1 MVVAYPQPRR
11 IAGRRNRNRRGQGF
25 FTTSYFLAEAMSP
38 SDKDLGLYVHVPFC
52 RRRCH
57 FCAFYLEIA
66 QPDPMALFHSA
77 LTQEIS
83 LHRRQESLD
92 GRCLQSIYFGGGT
105 PTSLPAD
112 QLAAVLTL
120 IRATWPTDDTAEL
133 TVEAHPSSVTVRDL
147 TVLADAGFNRISF
160 GAESMVDKDFA
171 SIGRFGRVQDT
182 ADAVQAAR
190 LAGFTNINLD
200 LMYGL
205 PGQSLRDWIGTLES
219 LITLAPS
226 HISCYALTIEEG
238 TRLAQ
243 DIARNLISPPDD
255 MLQIDMEAAAERFL
269 AEAGFSRYEISNY
282 AKSGYVCRHNL
293 LYWTGGEY
301 LGLGPSAQSYL
312 RGIRFGNVADLG
324 AYASCLNG
332 DRLPMTDRTILSTS
346 ERQRDALVFG
356 LRLLRGVPRKTIT
369 VAERDRQID
378 ELIAKGLL
386 DADHDLVRLTS
397 LGRRYADTVA
407 EQLF

>member
-1 MVVAYPQPRR
+1 
-11 IAGRRNRNRRGQGF
+11 
-25 FTTSYFLAEAMSP
+25 MS
-38 SDKDLGLYVHVPFC
+38 SLDQNLGLYVHIPFC

-66 QPDPMALFHSA
+66 HPDRMALFHSA
-77 LTQEIS
+77 LIQEIS

-92 GRCLQSIYFGGGT
+92 GRTLQSIYFGGGT

-112 QLAAVLTL
+112 QLVALLRL
-120 IRATWPTDDTAEL
+120 IRATWPTSITAEV
-133 TVEAHPSSVTVRDL
+133 TVEAHPSSVTARDL

-160 GAESMVDKDFA
+160 GAESMTDKDFS
-171 SIGRFGRVQDT
+171 SIGRFGQVQDT
-182 ADAVQAAR
+182 AGAVQAAR
-190 LAGFTNINLD
+190 RAGFQNINLD

-205 PGQSLRDWIGTLES
+205 PGQSLQDWIHTLES
-219 LITLAPS
+219 LMTLAPS

-243 DIARNLISPPDD
+243 DIARNLLLPPDD
-255 MLQIDMEAAAERFL
+255 MLQIDMESATEHFL
-269 AEAGFSRYEISNY
+269 ADAGFSRYEISNY
-282 AKSGYVCRHNL
+282 AKSEYACRHNL

-312 RGIRFGNVADLG
+312 HGIRFGNVADLD
-324 AYASCLNG
+324 AYTACLDDN
-332 DRLPMTDRTILSTS
+332 RLAVTDRTLLSTS

-356 LRLLRGVPRKTIT
+356 LRLLHGVPRKNIT
-369 VAERDRQID
+369 AAERDHQID
-378 ELIAKGLL
+378 ELVVKGLL
-386 DADHDLVRLTS
+386 DADHDRVRLTP

-407 EQLF
+407 ERLF

>member
-1 MVVAYPQPRR
+1 
-11 IAGRRNRNRRGQGF
+11 
-25 FTTSYFLAEAMSP
+25 MSP
-38 SDKDLGLYVHVPFC
+38 SDEDLGLYVHIPFC

-66 QPDPMALFHSA
+66 RSDRMARFHSA

-83 LHRRQESLD
+83 LSRRQESLD
-92 GRCLQSIYFGGGT
+92 GRALQSIYFGGGT

-112 QLAAVLTL
+112 QLAALLTL
-120 IRATWPTDDTAEL
+120 IRATWPTGDTAEM
-133 TVEAHPSSVTVRDL
+133 TVEAHPSSVTERDL
-147 TVLADAGFNRISF
+147 ATLADAGFNRISF
-160 GAESMVDKDFA
+160 GAESMADKDFA
-171 SIGRFGRVQDT
+171 SIGRFGQAQDT
-182 ADAVQAAR
+182 AAAVQAAR
-190 LAGFTNINLD
+190 RAGFGNINLD

-205 PGQSLRDWIGTLES
+205 PGQSMQDWIHTLES
-219 LITLAPS
+219 LMTLAPS
-226 HISCYALTIEEG
+226 HVSCYALTIEEG

-243 DIARNLISPPDD
+243 DIARSLVPPPDD
-255 MLQIDMEAAAERFL
+255 MLQIDMESAAERLL

-282 AKSGYVCRHNL
+282 AEPGYACRHNL

-312 RGIRFGNVADLG
+312 DGIRFGNVADLD
-324 AYASCLNG
+324 AYVACLN
-332 DRLPMTDRTILSTS
+332 DNRLPMTDRTTLSAS

-356 LRLLRGVPRKTIT
+356 LRLLRGVPRTA
-369 VAERDRQID
+369 VMDAERDHQID
-378 ELIAKGLL
+378 ALVAKGLL
-386 DADHDLVRLTS
+386 DADHDRIRLTS

>member
-1 MVVAYPQPRR
+1 
-11 IAGRRNRNRRGQGF
+11 
-25 FTTSYFLAEAMSP
+25 MSP
-38 SDKDLGLYVHVPFC
+38 SNKDLGLYVHIPFC

-66 QPDPMALFHSA
+66 QPAPMAQFHSA
-77 LTQEIS
+77 LIQEIS
-83 LHRRQESLD
+83 LHRRKESLN
-92 GRCLQSIYFGGGT
+92 GRALQSIYFGGGT

-112 QLAAVLTL
+112 QLATLLTL
-120 IRATWPTDDTAEL
+120 IRATWPTNVTAEV

-147 TVLADAGFNRISF
+147 EVLADTGFNRISF
-160 GAESMVDKDFA
+160 GAESMADKDFV
-171 SIGRFGRVQDT
+171 SIGRFGQVQDT
-182 ADAVQAAR
+182 ATAVQAAR
-190 LAGFTNINLD
+190 SAGFTNINLD

-205 PGQSLRDWIGTLES
+205 PGQSLQDWICTLES
-219 LITLAPS
+219 LMMLAPS

-243 DIARNLISPPDD
+243 DIARNFVSPPDD
-255 MLQIDMEAAAERFL
+255 MLQIDMESAAERFL

-282 AKSGYVCRHNL
+282 AKPQYACRHNL

-312 RGIRFGNVADLG
+312 HGIRFGNVADLEV
-324 AYASCLNG
+324 YAACLN
-332 DRLPMTDRTILSTS
+332 DNRLPITERTILSAS
-346 ERQRDALVFG
+346 ECQRDALVFG
-356 LRLLRGVPRKTIT
+356 LRLLRGVPRKIIPA
-369 VAERDRQID
+369 AERDQQID
-378 ELIAKGLL
+378 ELIAKGLIE
-386 DADHDLVRLTS
+386 ADHDRVQLTS

>member
-1 MVVAYPQPRR
+1 
-11 IAGRRNRNRRGQGF
+11 
-25 FTTSYFLAEAMSP
+25 MSP
-38 SDKDLGLYVHVPFC
+38 SDDNLGLYVHIPFC

-66 QPDPMALFHSA
+66 QPASMARFHSA
-77 LTQEIS
+77 LIQEIA
-83 LHRRQESLD
+83 LYHRQKSLD
-92 GRCLQSIYFGGGT
+92 GRVLQSIYFGGGT
-105 PTSLPAD
+105 PTSLSAD
-112 QLAAVLTL
+112 QLAALLTL
-120 IRATWPTDDTAEL
+120 IRATWPIGVTTEI
-133 TVEAHPSSVTVRDL
+133 TVEAHPSSVTERDL
-147 TVLADAGFNRISF
+147 TVLADAGFNRVSF
-160 GAESMVDKDFA
+160 GAESMTDKDFP
-171 SIGRFGRVQDT
+171 SIGRFGQVQDT
-182 ADAVQAAR
+182 AGAVHAAR
-190 LAGFTNINLD
+190 RAGFSNINLD

-205 PGQSLRDWIGTLES
+205 PDQSLQDWLHTLES
-219 LITLAPS
+219 LMTLSPS

-243 DIARNLISPPDD
+243 DIARNLVLPPDD
-255 MLQIDMEAAAERFL
+255 MLQIDMESATERFL

-282 AKSGYVCRHNL
+282 AKSDYACRHNL

-312 RGIRFGNVADLG
+312 HGIRFGNVADLD
-324 AYASCLNG
+324 AYVACLN
-332 DRLPMTDRTILSTS
+332 DSRLPMTDRTILSVS

-356 LRLLRGVPRKTIT
+356 LRLLRGVPRTSIEA
-369 VAERDRQID
+369 AERDHQID

-386 DADHDLVRLTS
+386 DADHDRVRLTS